1 MKKLFSISILLLLP
15 LVKIFAHEGEEEITN
30 LAEADWWGPI
40 IAIIIIALVIMIS
53 KRIKKVVTRN

>member
-1 MKKLFSISILLLLP
+1 MLLLP